1 MDNPAGR
8 PSHLNSGGSVT
19 RIRPQPQPG
28 PHRPPPPQLSARVT
42 ERDTLPRAKLR
53 ERVE

>member
-8 PSHLNSGGSVT
+8 PSHLNSGGSIARNRNRVRT
-19 RIRPQPQPG
+19 G
-28 PHRPPPPQLSARVT
+28 PHRRQLSARVT